1 MWGSTAGVLQPP
13 PLSHIKAPERPELF
27 KMNMFKALQW
37 DADAPNRRDLLPPK
51 QPGAGVPEPV
61 GFRRPQKPL
70 SHKEKAKALA
80 DSVEKLGQQVRDAL
94 FARSSHNLSE
104 ERILKA
110 AFVKFDKDASGN
122 VDIDEFCQALEHLG
136 LHVEGLGAPGL
147 GGIPRHVV
155 DAVFASMD
163 EDGCGC
169 MSLNCLLFSFDAIS
183 LTPGVCARASCD
195 STLAALARSTTRNL
209 WRRCRPM

>member
-1 MWGSTAGVLQPP
+1 LGLV
-13 PLSHIKAPERPELF
+13 RPELF
-27 KMNMFKALQW
+27 LMNMFKALQW

-51 QPGAGVPEPV
+51 QPGPGVPEPV

-70 SHKEKAKALA
+70 SQKEKGKALA

-94 FARSSHNLSE
+94 FARSTHNLSE

-122 VDIDEFCQALEHLG
+122 VDIDEFCLALEHLG

-163 EDGCGC
+163 DDGCAC
-169 MSLNCLLFSFDAIS
+169 MSSNSISPLL
-183 LTPGVCARASCD
+183 P
-195 STLAALARSTTRNL
+195 
-209 WRRCRPM
+209 CR